1 MQDLQG
7 QMLMVVVESSGEY
20 TYLGC
25 SEIKTIVINLTLI
38 VHCSSFKNSTNTNIP
53 TRC

>member
-38 VHCSSFKNSTNTNIP
+38 VHCSSFKNSNTNIP